1 MQMKTVQQPKDISVV
16 DLFNKTERE
25 STVVKAESSEISE
38 KRKEEKAEL
47 KYQIE
52 GNDIQ
57 IDETTLLQ
65 TEEMDETP
73 E

>member
-1 MQMKTVQQPKDISVV
+1 MKTVQQPKDISVV

-25 STVVKAESSEISE
+25 STAVKAESSEISE

-52 GNDIQ
+52 ENDIQ
-57 IDETTLLQ
+57 IDEATLLQ

>member
-1 MQMKTVQQPKDISVV
+1 MKTVQQPKDISVV

-52 GNDIQ
+52 ENDIQ
-57 IDETTLLQ
+57 IDEATLLQ